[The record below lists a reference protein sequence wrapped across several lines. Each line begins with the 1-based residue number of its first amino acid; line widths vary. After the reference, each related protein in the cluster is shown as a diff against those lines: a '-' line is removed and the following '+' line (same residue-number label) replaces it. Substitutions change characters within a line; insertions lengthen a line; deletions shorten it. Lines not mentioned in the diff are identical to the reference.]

1 MTKPEKARSEMT
13 KPEKAKSSMILLIT
27 LVKTRFVSTR
37 SKFNKTK
44 KPEKMIPNK
53 KQTLKDQTIR

>member
-1 MTKPEKARSEMT
+1 MTRPEKARSEMT

-37 SKFNKTK
+37 SKFNNTK
-44 KPEKMIPNK
+44 KTEKLIPN
-53 KQTLKDQTIR
+53 